1 MLKLQVN
8 LVLASLLLSISTQE
22 CDASEVI
29 SIKSGGMYFNT
40 TWSSGSTYS
49 LTGNIKVAKD
59 VVLEVSP
66 GAKII
71 GNNFKIR
78 IDGNVMLLGTEVSPI
93 IVEDTHFVAGK
104 GDAGHLEI
112 RSASLEGGSVY
123 SMKHFKGLKAS
134 VNISDSTL
142 SNMESMYLFYPP
154 RNMSIVRSVFDRC
167 GGISVGSDAVQ
178 IEISNNLFHRQT
190 TDFAIKNWARMPWII
205 SQDES
210 DDGKNYYYALDM
222 IVSGNTFTCTDR
234 VALKLEPAYN
244 DALMQKAQNNY
255 FSTTDEEHILSEMLY
270 DKRNNHRVQNEI
282 QFRPFLNKPHED
294 TPRRPDFHC

>member
-1 MLKLQVN
+1 MLKLI
-8 LVLASLLLSISTQE
+8 LILASSLLSISTKE
-22 CDASEVI
+22 CDASEVVNV
-29 SIKSGGMYFNT
+29 KAGGIYFNT
-40 TWSSGSTYS
+40 TWSGGSTYS
-49 LTGNIKVAKD
+49 LFGNIKVAKD
-59 VVLEVSP
+59 VYLKVSP
-66 GAKII
+66 GTKIV

-78 IDGNVMLLGTEVSPI
+78 IDGKMMLLGTEESPI
-93 IVEDTHFVAGK
+93 IVEDTNFVAGK

-112 RSASLEGGSVY
+112 RSSSLEGGSVY
-123 SMKHFKGLKAS
+123 SMKHFNGLKAS

-142 SNMESMYLFYPP
+142 SNMDSIYLFYPP
-154 RNMSIVRSVFDRC
+154 RNMSIVRTVFDRC
-167 GGISVGSDAVQ
+167 GGISAGSDAVQ

-222 IVSGNTFTCTDR
+222 IISGNTFTCTDR
-234 VALKLEPAYN
+234 VALKLEPGYT

-255 FSTTDEEHILSEMLY
+255 FSTNDEEQILTSMLY

-282 QFRPFLNKPHED
+282 QFRPFLERPNED
-294 TPRRPDFHC
+294 TPMRPDFKC